1 MLRLDGIIIEK
12 SKSKQFDSIMF
23 GDGCTDTC
31 GSNSNE
37 EDASSSSSLVEFFM
51 HRVSSYDCE
60 NEPDFSWIV
69 KTMGSSNSWTTVSE
83 GWIPACSNTSL
94 YHEAICVPKDQC
106 TSFSISSPKAREFVA
121 PPYKVTMDGIV
132 YTFKE
137 MNIDN
142 NSSDFSGLEQTTL
155 MGGCSLDAVCDDKSN
170 QALFQLDVTTPSEYL
185 HEDTTS
191 LAAIPE
197 NFEWILSSQPGG
209 TASNYSLSSLSHFGM
224 PTSDINSVYRTI
236 ECVAVNDEC
245 ELVFNFTSNFDAEY
259 ELKRN
264 GILLPSDTNLFGEDC
279 GASIENG
286 DENNVESGSDE
297 SGGGTTG
304 SGESSDG
311 ESVNV
316 DNNSSNGESNN
327 AGNGSGSMAI
337 TYSSIGSILLLGVI
351 LMMFL

>member
-12 SKSKQFDSIMF
+12 SESKQFDSIMF

-31 GSNSNE
+31 GSDSNE
-37 EDASSSSSLVEFFM
+37 DAPESSSSSLVEFFM

-60 NEPDFSWIV
+60 NEPDFNWTV

-94 YHEAICVPKDQC
+94 YHEAICVPNDQC
-106 TSFSISSPKAREFVA
+106 TSFSISSPKSREFVA

-155 MGGCSLDAVCDDKSN
+155 MGGCSVDAVCDDKSN

-197 NFEWILSSQPGG
+197 NFEWILASQPG

-279 GASIENG
+279 GASIENAR

-297 SGGGTTG
+297 SGGAG
-304 SGESSDG
+304 SVESSDG
-311 ESVNV
+311 EGDNV
-316 DNNSSNGESNN
+316 DKTSSDD

-337 TYSSIGSILLLGVI
+337 TYSSIGSILLLGVV
-351 LMMFL
+351 LMCL